1 MRTTVTLEADVA
13 ARLQELVHRTRR
25 PFKAVLNETLRQGLG
40 SAEKPK
46 AVKPFRVKARAG
58 QLRPGFDDR
67 RFNQLADELEAEAVA
82 AKLARRR

>member
-13 ARLQELVHRTRR
+13 ARLQELVRHTGR
-25 PFKAVLNETLRQGLG
+25 PFKAVLNDTLRWGLSSG
-40 SAEKPK
+40 EKPK

-58 QLRPGFDDR
+58 QLRPGFDNR

-82 AKLARRR
+82 EKLVRQR

>member
-25 PFKAVLNETLRQGLG
+25 PFKAVLNDTLRQGLG
-40 SAEKPK
+40 SSEKRK

-58 QLRPGFDDR
+58 QLRPGFDNR